1 MLPRRVVVLHQG
13 NDAWSREIETAVRER
28 LRAASFDPRSVR
40 FSSRPPAS
48 LDGLLAVVLLAT
60 AQAAADRRIIRDLDR
75 VLAADVAVLP
85 VIRRPDSF
93 SDPVLPPSLRRVQGL
108 VWDEDSRRVME
119 FVLAAL
125 GLAETDRRV
134 FISYG
139 RRDADRIARQ
149 LWTALNER
157 GFDVFLD
164 RFRLEPGDDWERR
177 LDVELSDKSF
187 VLVVESDA
195 AADSRWVQHEV
206 SYALKNHLGFAV
218 LSLPGTR
225 PERLVTAVPEPFR
238 TRVSMRDV
246 LGRGP
251 DRRLRAPTLRAFA
264 DIVDQRHDE
273 AILRRRDYLFRSAK
287 DILEAA
293 GWGVTAQPDW
303 SLLIERPGARAELLR
318 ITPRPPRPMD
328 LRILDRSRRAP
339 SLGVADP
346 LGRLVHETSDF
357 DPVQFELLEWV
368 AFDRDLKLSQLQS
381 LAGATP

>member
-1 MLPRRVVVLHQG
+1 MIPRQVVVLHRG
-13 NDAWSREIETAVRER
+13 NDAWSRDIQTAVRER

-40 FSSRPPAS
+40 FSARPPNS
-48 LDGLLAVVLLAT
+48 LDGLLAVIFLAT
-60 AQAAADRRIIRDLDR
+60 ADAASSRRIIRDLDR
-75 VLAADVAVLP
+75 VLAADVAILP

-93 SDPVLPPSLRRVQGL
+93 SDPVLPPRLRRIQGL
-108 VWDEDSRRVME
+108 VWDEDRRGVTE
-119 FVLAAL
+119 YVLAAL

-164 RFRLEPGDDWERR
+164 RFRLAPGDDWERR

-187 VLVVESDA
+187 VLIVESDA

-264 DIVDQRHDE
+264 DIIDQRHDE

-303 SLLIERPGARAELLR
+303 SLLIERPAARAELLR

-328 LRILDRSRRAP
+328 LRTLDRSRRAP
-339 SLGVADP
+339 SLGVADA

-368 AFDRDLKLSQLQS
+368 AFERDLELSQLQS
-381 LAGATP
+381 LVGAAP